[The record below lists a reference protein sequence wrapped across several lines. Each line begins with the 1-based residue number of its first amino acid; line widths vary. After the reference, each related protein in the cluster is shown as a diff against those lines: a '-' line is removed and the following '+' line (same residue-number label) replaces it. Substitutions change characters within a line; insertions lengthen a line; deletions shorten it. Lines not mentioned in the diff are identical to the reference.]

1 MNCDTTILVNTC
13 DDYHDVLPIFFCAI
27 QEFWKGHNF
36 PINLNSEYNCYVHS
50 GIDIFSHTVDKN
62 EKLNWGYRFK
72 KTLSKLNHKFV
83 INLADDYIL
92 ESIVEKKRIDK
103 ILRIMVSNED
113 IGAIY
118 LYPILPIKE
127 KMKRI
132 FDDFVE
138 IKHSTPYSVNT
149 SPAIWRKDFLNK
161 LINEKDDP
169 WSWEFF
175 ADYTKFSK
183 TKKILSICDDISPIY
198 QYAANKGG
206 GIYRGKW
213 VEDVIKPK
221 ILKYNLNIDLKKR
234 SIFLKNDKISRPFFW
249 KLKFILNGIRMTKLN
264 FIMKIFNVYLR
275 GKNNF

>member
-138 IKHSTPYSVNT
+138 IKHSTPYRVNT
-149 SPAIWRKDFLNK
+149 SPAI
-161 LINEKDDP
+161 
-169 WSWEFF
+169 
-175 ADYTKFSK
+175 
-183 TKKILSICDDISPIY
+183 
-198 QYAANKGG
+198 
-206 GIYRGKW
+206 
-213 VEDVIKPK
+213 
-221 ILKYNLNIDLKKR
+221 
-234 SIFLKNDKISRPFFW
+234 
-249 KLKFILNGIRMTKLN
+249 
-264 FIMKIFNVYLR
+264 
-275 GKNNF
+275 